1 MSKKTMSRQ
10 GKKKMTRNI
19 LIGVAI
25 ALVIAV
31 AIFLIVALQPDSAGM
46 NCFQRKATV
55 ASADGEKITMG
66 EYRVAFD
73 SQAQLYKYYGIT
85 MNDSILTQTQE
96 YSARQTLMQKIY
108 IKEAQAQGL
117 TLTKDEI
124 AECKKTAEEYVAT
137 MENQIKNQMVGQGT
151 YSKTQYDKQIAQYY
165 KALGMNRNEYL
176 AFIQQGEEANKYASK
191 MSERFE
197 TENTPDEE
205 TLAKYYRDA
214 VEAAMYSE
222 KEDGTKELQYTDG
235 QFWENLEKFSK
246 NTGDPMKYLPEG
258 FIFIELVEL
267 EAATAEE
274 ADKIVGD
281 VENGAFKFEE
291 MKSSKD
297 NKDPFA
303 GKVNGPYP
311 IAEKDHTQLFES
323 DDVYTKAAEL
333 EIGMTG
339 AVKVEN
345 KAEDDTVTYTVYVI
359 RRVDGDSVFMDKEA
373 RIIKIDYFTDLSETY
388 KTNYISEKW
397 NELQNSWLSDIKYE
411 DAIYKYN
418 GGIS

>member
-137 MENQIKNQMVGQGT
+137 MENQIKNQMVEQGT

>member
-10 GKKKMTRNI
+10 GKKKMTRDI

-137 MENQIKNQMVGQGT
+137 MENQIKNQMVEQGT